1 MRLQRIGPPWPPRA
15 SMYPVYC
22 VPTLAFGSGEGV
34 AMRNPD

>member
-1 MRLQRIGPPWPPRA
+1 
-15 SMYPVYC
+15 MYPVYC